1 MFIYVE
7 NFYPF
12 QYFTQILSMLAMFR
26 QFFVYVFSRQATYL
40 RYIWQHILNTL
51 MIYYM

>member
-51 MIYYM
+51 VIYYM